1 MKGCMNCGN
10 ISCGNNK
17 KRDCAGCGRWISP
30 EDKIAELE
38 EKVGMAERTRDRL
51 KAMGF
56 PTLASCKEYS
66 AKLETLEK
74 ENERLT
80 VDYETLKL
88 HDEEEIGVL
97 KSENAELK
105 KELEITRRCW
115 YDQKNISLDTN
126 CKLHKAKELL
136 KDFLLMAKVEHL
148 KDRYETVDEA
158 EQFLKESEK

>member
-88 HDEEEIGVL
+88 HDEEEIAQLRESFHDYREQVKNDNESIKEWKEKAL
-97 KSENAELK
+97 KIMRDISACELMK
-105 KELEITRRCW
+105 VIT
-115 YDQKNISLDTN
+115 
-126 CKLHKAKELL
+126 KAKQYEALENL
-136 KDFLLMAKVEHL
+136 ENFLREIPEDSK
-148 KDRYETVDEA
+148 
-158 EQFLKESEK
+158 

>member
-88 HDEEEIGVL
+88 HDEEEIGML

-105 KELEITRRCW
+105 EKLGNYQKGMFDEIEKR
-115 YDQKNISLDTN
+115 DI
-126 CKLHKAKELL
+126 KLTKAKEII
-136 KDFLLMAKVEHL
+136 KDFILVAKVEHL